1 MPKWWSWSNFMKR
14 LTAAKVA
21 FDKPVVITDLLDVDA
36 DWNNYD
42 SRRLRYDIFW
52 AFYENTQYDE
62 VLSTFRNWAAQYKTR
77 YGLYKYI
84 RAIYNPSYRLGEF
97 WRSHIWAGST
107 KEIIDHFEYGENVN
121 EDQLREAIEQIWQWS
136 NWEIKKDIV
145 PLYGSIMGD
154 VAISIV
160 DDQERQKVFFN
171 IVHPGNLS
179 FVELDPAGNVKG
191 YEIQE
196 MRLDPRTHLERTV
209 VYTEVAMRNDAG
221 NVVFITLL
229 DGEPYPWN
237 GIEASWERP
246 YGFIP
251 MVVIQ
256 HNDVGLPWGWSEI
269 LPGQSKFRE
278 VDDVTSKLDDQI
290 RKLVDSPWLM
300 SGVSKPTDSPTVSET
315 SLTSTAALNRP
326 QPGREEVPIFYGP
339 EGASATP
346 LVADLEIE
354 EVSNHISTIIK
365 EIERDYPELRLTS
378 LLNEN
383 VGAVSGRALEIARQ
397 PSESK
402 VRQRR
407 PNYYNA
413 MIRANQMAV
422 TIAGFNGYNEFNLDS
437 FGDGRLDHSIGE
449 LPIFTS
455 GEFDKQELLN
465 GKVTILK
472 VLTDAG
478 ASLEQAALFAGFTID
493 EAMQLNEVDISVLE
507 R

>member
-1 MPKWWSWSNFMKR
+1 MPKWWLNLMHK

-21 FDKPVVITDLLDVDA
+21 FTKPVVITDPLDVDA
-36 DWNNYD
+36 DWNDYD

-52 AFYENTQYDE
+52 AFYENTVYDE
-62 VLSTFRNWAAQYKTR
+62 VQATFRNWAKQYKTR

-84 RAIYNPSYRLGEF
+84 RTIYNPSYRLGEF
-97 WRSHIWAGST
+97 WRGHIWAGAAAR
-107 KEIIDHFEYGENVN
+107 ILDNLEYGDSAN
-121 EDQLREAIEQIWQWS
+121 EDQLREAIEQIWLWS
-136 NWEIKKDIV
+136 NWEIKKDII

-160 DDQERQKVFFN
+160 DDQERGKVFFN

-179 FVELDPAGNVKG
+179 FVELDSMGNVKG

-196 MRLDPRTHLERTV
+196 ERLDPRTHIERTV
-209 VYTEVAMRNDAG
+209 LYTEIALRDG
-221 NVVFITLL
+221 DNVIFTTLL
-229 DGEPYPWN
+229 NGKPFPWN
-237 GIEASWERP
+237 GIEESWERP
-246 YGFIP
+246 YGFVP

-256 HNDVGLPWGWSEI
+256 HNDVGLQWGWSEV

-278 VDDVTSKLDDQI
+278 VDDVTS
-290 RKLVDSPWLM
+290 
-300 SGVSKPTDSPTVSET
+300 
-315 SLTSTAALNRP
+315 
-326 QPGREEVPIFYGP
+326 
-339 EGASATP
+339 

-354 EVSNHISTIIK
+354 EVSNHIGTIVK
-365 EIERDYPELRLTS
+365 EIERDYPELRLMS

-383 VGAVSGRALEIARQ
+383 VGVISGRALEIARQ

-413 MIRANQMAV
+413 MARANQMAV
-422 TIAGFNGYNEFNLDS
+422 AIAGFNGLNDFNLDS
-437 FGDGRLDHSIGE
+437 FDAGLLDHSIGD

-455 GEFDKQELLN
+455 GEFDKQDLLN
-465 GKVTILK
+465 GRAAILK
-472 VLTDAG
+472 QLTDAG
-478 ASLEQAALFAGFTID
+478 ASLEQSALLAGFTED
-493 EAMQLNEVDISVLE
+493 EAIQLSEVDISIQE